1 MKSLLVVSSGKDLA
15 SRGSARRLRASLVV
29 GEPVSLDFAGVRTLT
44 QSFADEL
51 IGVLVA
57 RQEVENWIEECLYA
71 MVPGEGVLCDFAQS
85 LLEMELGNIDAE
97 QIAHEWVNQGV
108 VEGK

>member
-15 SRGSARRLRASLVV
+15 SRERARRLRASLVV

-51 IGVLVA
+51 IGALVA
-57 RQEVENWIEECLYA
+57 RQGLAWFRENIR
-71 MVPGEGVLCDFAQS
+71 
-85 LLEMELGNIDAE
+85 LENLSPSHRLTILQAVQARLDRAPAE
-97 QIAHEWVNQGV
+97 ALAP
-108 VEGK
+108 